1 MANVPEGL
9 ILLYTV
15 SDNDFNL
22 DSAAMIQAV
31 ILVNA
36 PTTHGGKQVA

>member
-1 MANVPEGL
+1 MANMPEGL

-15 SDNDFNL
+15 SNSDFDL

-31 ILVNA
+31 VLVNTPA
-36 PTTHGGKQVA
+36 THGGKQVA